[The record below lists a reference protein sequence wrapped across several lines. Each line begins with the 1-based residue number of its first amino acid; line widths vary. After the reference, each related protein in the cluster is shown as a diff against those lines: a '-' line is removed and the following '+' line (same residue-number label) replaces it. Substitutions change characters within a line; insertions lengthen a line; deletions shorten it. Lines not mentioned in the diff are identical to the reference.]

1 MANRSMRINALSC
14 VCLFLT
20 LVPLASHL
28 EAKVTKAVFGDMPD
42 GTKVEIYTLE
52 EGVLKARIM
61 TYGARLV
68 SLEVPDRSGKVADI
82 VLGYDN
88 LAGYTADPK
97 SYFGSIVG
105 RYGNRIAH
113 ATFSLDGKRYQ
124 LPANDGVNTLH
135 GGILGFDKLVWQGH
149 EIPHGVELTLVS
161 KDGDQGFPGT
171 LTARVR
177 YTLEPHALKI
187 EYFATTDKDTVL
199 NLTNHSYFNLAGEGQ
214 GDILKHLVMIPADRY
229 TPVDSG
235 LIPTG
240 ELAPVA
246 GTPLDFHKATAI
258 GARIDDNN
266 EQLKLGRGY
275 DHNYVLNE
283 KMGTLQEAARVTEP
297 TTGRV
302 LTVETTQPGVQ
313 FYSGNFLDGT
323 LHGKQGHVYALRTGF
338 CLETQHFP
346 DSPNHPKFP
355 TSELKPGQTYHE
367 VTVFKFS
374 TAP

>member
-1 MANRSMRINALSC
+1 MARSLLPSKRFRWIF
-14 VCLFLT
+14 LFLIM
-20 LVPLASHL
+20 VPLASHL
-28 EAKVTKAVFGDMPD
+28 EAKVTKSVFGDMPD

-52 EGVLKARIM
+52 EGGVKARVM

-68 SLEVPDRSGKVADI
+68 SLEVPDRHGKTADI
-82 VLGYDN
+82 VLGYES
-88 LAGYTADPK
+88 LEGYLTDPK
-97 SYFGSIVG
+97 SYFGAIVG

-113 ATFSLDGKRYQ
+113 ASFALDGQRYQ
-124 LPANDGVNTLH
+124 LPANEAGNTLH
-135 GGILGFDKLVWQGH
+135 GGVKGFDKLLWQAH

-177 YTLEPHALKI
+177 YTLEAHALKI
-187 EYFATTDKDTVL
+187 EYFATTDKDTVI
-199 NLTNHSYFNLAGEGQ
+199 NLTNHSYFNLAGEGH
-214 GDILKHLVMIPADRY
+214 GDILNHLVMLPADRY
-229 TPVDSG
+229 TPTNAG

-246 GTPLDFHKATAI
+246 GTPFDFHQPTAI
-258 GARIDDNN
+258 GARINDNN
-266 EQLKLGRGY
+266 EQLRLAGGY
-275 DHNYVLNE
+275 DQNFVLNG
-283 KMGTLQEAARVTEP
+283 KIGVMQEAARVTEP
-297 TTGRV
+297 TSGRV

-323 LHGKQGHVYALRTGF
+323 LHGKNGHIYGKHAGF

-355 TSELKPGQTYHE
+355 TSELKVGQTYHY
-367 VTVFKFS
+367 VTEFKFS

>member
-14 VCLFLT
+14 ICLFLT

-28 EAKVTKAVFGDMPD
+28 EAKVTKSVFGDMPD

-52 EGVLKARIM
+52 EGALKARIM

-88 LAGYTADPK
+88 LAGYTADAK

-113 ATFSLDGKRYQ
+113 ATFSLDGKPYQ

-177 YTLEPHALKI
+177 YTLEAHALKI

>member
-1 MANRSMRINALSC
+1 MADRSMRINALSC
-14 VCLFLT
+14 ICWFLT

-52 EGVLKARIM
+52 EGALKARIM

-88 LAGYTADPK
+88 LAGYTADAK

-113 ATFSLDGKRYQ
+113 ATFSLDGKPYQ

-177 YTLEPHALKI
+177 YTLEAHALKI

>member
-1 MANRSMRINALSC
+1 MAKPSKQIKLLNC
-14 VCLFLT
+14 VFLWLT
-20 LVPLASHL
+20 LMPLASHL
-28 EAKVTKAVFGDMPD
+28 EAKVTKSVFGDMPD

-52 EGVLKARIM
+52 EGAIKARVM

-82 VLGYDN
+82 VLGYES

-113 ATFSLDGKRYQ
+113 ATFTLDGQRYQ

-135 GGILGFDKLVWQGH
+135 GGLKGFDKLLWQGK

-177 YTLEPHALKI
+177 YTLEGHALKI

-214 GDILKHLVMIPADRY
+214 GTILNHLVMIPADRY

-246 GTPLDFHKATAI
+246 GTPLDFRHPTAI
-258 GARIDDNN
+258 GARINDDN
-266 EQLKLGRGY
+266 EQLKLGGGY
-275 DHNYVLNE
+275 DHNYVLNGKE
-283 KMGTLQEAARVTEP
+283 GVLHQAARVVEP

-323 LHGKQGHVYALRTGF
+323 LHGKQGHVYVKRSGF

-355 TSELKPGQTYHE
+355 TSELKPGETYHE
-367 VTVFKFS
+367 VTTFTFS

>member
-14 VCLFLT
+14 ICLFLT

-28 EAKVTKAVFGDMPD
+28 EAKVTKSVFGDMPD

-52 EGVLKARIM
+52 EGALKARIM

-68 SLEVPDRSGKVADI
+68 SLEVPDRSGKLADI

-88 LAGYTADPK
+88 LAGYTADAK

-113 ATFSLDGKRYQ
+113 ATFSLDGKPYQ

-177 YTLEPHALKI
+177 YTLEAHALKI

-367 VTVFKFS
+367 VTIFKFS

>member
-14 VCLFLT
+14 ICLFLT

-52 EGVLKARIM
+52 EGALKARIM

-88 LAGYTADPK
+88 LAGYTADAK

-113 ATFSLDGKRYQ
+113 ATFSLDGKPYQ

-177 YTLEPHALKI
+177 YTLEAHALKI

>member
-1 MANRSMRINALSC
+1 MARPLKQIKILNC
-14 VCLFLT
+14 VCLWLT

-28 EAKVTKAVFGDMPD
+28 EAKVTKSEFGNMPD

-52 EGVLKARIM
+52 EGAIKARVM

-82 VLGYDN
+82 VLGYES

-97 SYFGSIVG
+97 SYFGAIVG

-113 ATFSLDGKRYQ
+113 ATFTLDGKRYQ

-135 GGILGFDKLVWQGH
+135 GGIKGFDKLLWQGK

-177 YTLEPHALKI
+177 YTLEAHALKI

-214 GDILKHLVMIPADRY
+214 GDILNHLVMIPADRY

-246 GTPLDFHKATAI
+246 GTPLDFHHPTAI
-258 GARIDDNN
+258 GARINDNN
-266 EQLKLGRGY
+266 EQLKLGGA
-275 DHNYVLNE
+275 
-283 KMGTLQEAARVTEP
+283 M
-297 TTGRV
+297 TT
-302 LTVETTQPGVQ
+302 TT
-313 FYSGNFLDGT
+313 S
-323 LHGKQGHVYALRTGF
+323 
-338 CLETQHFP
+338 
-346 DSPNHPKFP
+346 
-355 TSELKPGQTYHE
+355 
-367 VTVFKFS
+367 
-374 TAP
+374 